1 MTILVE
7 DRELL
12 IRFRDGD
19 RAALDRVYRH
29 HAPHVASFLRSGFM
43 YALQGQPTHFPGIRS
58 LFELESTV
66 QEVFA
71 RAFAPAARMRY
82 DGLRPYIGFL
92 YGIARNV
99 ALDDLRRRARRP
111 ESLEPAEVLEQ
122 RTAGSEAMAPGT
134 SANAN
139 ASAAGSIEEQL
150 DAQRAQELV
159 TAFLDQDCDARDRR
173 LYELRYDLDLS
184 QEAAAQEVGL
194 TRIQIRRWET
204 KFRKR
209 LLRYLKRA
217 DYVR

>member
-12 IRFRDGD
+12 ARFRDGD
-19 RAALDRVYRH
+19 RSALDRVYRH

-43 YALQGQPTHFPGIRS
+43 YSLNGQPTYFPGIRS

-71 RAFAPAARMRY
+71 RAFAPAARARY
-82 DGLRPYIGFL
+82 DGLRPYVGFL

-99 ALDDLRRRARRP
+99 ALDELRRRARHP
-111 ESLEPAEVLEQ
+111 ESVEPAEVLEQ
-122 RTAGSEAMAPGT
+122 RAAGGDAVAPGPGP
-134 SANAN
+134 SATT
-139 ASAAGSIEEQL
+139 AGSIEEEL
-150 DAQRAQELV
+150 DAQRARALV
-159 TAFLDQDCDARDRR
+159 TAFLDRECDARDRQ
-173 LYELRYDLDLS
+173 LYALRYDLDLS
-184 QEAAAQEVGL
+184 QDAVAQEVGL

-204 KFRKR
+204 KLRKR